1 MDMTLHQ
8 PSGIPQG
15 GILAHMTKPSIDE
28 IVNLFEQMTLAEVT
42 EFRKQFETTFGVTA
56 EAPVVTVVQTEQPT
70 EVEEQTEFDV
80 ILESAG
86 DKYKKIGVIK
96 VVREITKLG
105 LKEAKDFV
113 ESAPKP
119 VFEGITKAAAE
130 EARLMLTAAGA
141 QVTIR

>member
-1 MDMTLHQ
+1 MAMTLHQ
-8 PSGIPQG
+8 SSGLPQG

-56 EAPVVTVVQTEQPT
+56 EAPVVTVVETEQPT

-86 DKYKKIGVIK
+86 DKKIGVIK